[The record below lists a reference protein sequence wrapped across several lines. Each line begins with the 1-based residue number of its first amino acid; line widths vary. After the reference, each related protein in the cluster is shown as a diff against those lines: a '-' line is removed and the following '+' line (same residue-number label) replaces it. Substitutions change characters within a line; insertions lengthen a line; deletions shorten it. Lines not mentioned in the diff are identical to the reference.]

1 MAMEQGPED
10 GIVVVFLDTS
20 RARPHV
26 DVTRELCNDIP
37 AEHPEH
43 EYITHARSRDWLGT
57 CTSCLRHGSD
67 FILKRPKRDCR
78 WMKVHVG
85 PAFVGKGCGLMG
97 PRRCDQNSIAILAHA
112 MRLAPAVV
120 TFAEKIPFNPETEKA
135 PRDSEAGI
143 FKGAVMRRSTS
154 GAVVSVAGPPWRGN
168 SITEASVRLS
178 SGKAEARGVA
188 PAYIRAP
195 WAKFLAIDLGFATRG
210 ALWLKKEGRLW
221 TPSAIAR
228 GGVDEPKKVPGKLAP
243 LDALTKANDWTTLER
258 QMNAVSLQAL
268 AARASE
274 IQSAFAVERLRYCVR
289 CALQA
294 ASSQGL
300 ESIALPSLG
309 GGVFGYE
316 PRQCSSIF
324 LDEAVESLLQIEAS
338 DPSYTLKRITFVDSH
353 PETAEAFGAALT
365 DAAYRWLPERRLTTA
380 PQFWGQATRRLLVLP
395 DAPNFFLKRWRIK
408 FKQRH
413 GVKRRVRKH
422 YLSNWIPWLW
432 RAQKVAQPPPLLV
445 HARSGD
451 VAAQDRQL
459 PARPYFFR
467 GVSHWLFPSR
477 RSGFNLLR
485 RTSSGH
491 WKGVLRQFRLVDAV
505 RPRA

>member
-1 MAMEQGPED
+1 VRQLRPPRPYRDVDPDPAVFRRGADVRLQLNSPELQRQPPED
-10 GIVVVFLDTS
+10 VALLPSGL
-20 RARPHV
+20 ARPAAPYAGLLGHLDLEHFGRIEAV
-26 DVTRELCNDIP
+26 HGDIFAAQAEAVVLPMTPNLMPYRGLGLEAYDRGGKELVSETFIKAMP
-37 AEHPEH
+37 KKEKEP
-43 EYITHARSRDWLGT
+43 GGGG
-57 CTSCLRHGSD
+57 GSEKNTEEKAQEV
-67 FILKRPKRDCR
+67 L
-78 WMKVHVG
+78 HVG
-85 PAFVGKGCGLMG
+85 
-97 PRRCDQNSIAILAHA
+97 ST
-112 MRLAPAVV
+112 V
-120 TFAEKIPFNPETEKA
+120 T
-135 PRDSEAGI
+135 
-143 FKGAVMRRSTS
+143 VS
-154 GAVVSVAGPPWRGN
+154 G
-168 SITEASVRLS
+168 
-178 SGKAEARGVA
+178 RGVA
-188 PAYIRAP
+188 ADKIMFVIMP
-195 WAKFLAIDLGFATRG
+195 WFWQG
-210 ALWLKKEGRLW
+210 
-221 TPSAIAR
+221 S
-228 GGVDEPKKVPGKLAP
+228 P
-243 LDALTKANDWTTLER
+243 LDAAK
-258 QMNAVSLQAL
+258 
-268 AARASE
+268 
-274 IQSAFAVERLRYCVR
+274 RLRYCVR